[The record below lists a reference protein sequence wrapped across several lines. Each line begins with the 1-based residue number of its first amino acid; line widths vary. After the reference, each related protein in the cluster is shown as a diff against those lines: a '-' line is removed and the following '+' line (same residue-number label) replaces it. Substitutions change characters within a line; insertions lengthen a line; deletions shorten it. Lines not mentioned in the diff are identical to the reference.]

1 MMKKMKNNLVLQG
14 RVFMSLLMLTI
25 FAACETDEPA
35 EPAQEDPIASFQFE
49 VSSENFLAVTFN
61 NFSKNATSYSWDFG
75 DGNTS
80 TEESPAHTF
89 EAVGAYEV
97 TLTASNDAGVSVSK
111 TNTVTLSDPDA
122 ELTKLA
128 GLESK
133 TWILQREGIAL
144 GIGPAAGDTQ
154 WWSFGGVTP
163 LGDRPCILDDE
174 YTFKRDGS
182 FTLNSNG
189 TLFTDGTGNGGW
201 NDSNID
207 LCGDEANLDWT
218 SAGGIDMSAY
228 QNGGAYTYTM
238 VDGELKLV
246 GDGVYV
252 GLANKTNAGDIG
264 TQSAPQSELTY
275 SIVKL
280 VDNDDVDSLQI
291 ALQVNGEAVF
301 WTFNLVHYDDESKK
315 PAIPAEGPKASF
327 DFSFTDG
334 DQTVTFTNTSR
345 NATSY
350 TWDFGD
356 GNTSTDENPVHTYAA
371 DGVYSVTLTAS
382 DGSDESVT
390 TVALELNVTPITDFV
405 IDHETAVTWD
415 VFGGSAVEIVANPD
429 ASGINTSANVLKL
442 THGNETW
449 AGILTQLDGP
459 LDFTGKTKLKVKLWA
474 PATGTLKFKLE
485 GAGGTPNQE
494 IDLTV
499 DKANEW
505 VELAWDLTTDINGNA
520 VASNAYSRVVLFPG
534 WDTTTAD
541 VYYVDDITME

>member
-1 MMKKMKNNLVLQG
+1 MKNNLVLQG
-14 RVFMSLLMLTI
+14 RVLMSILVLALM
-25 FAACETDEPA
+25 ASCETGEDA
-35 EPAQEDPIASFQFE
+35 EPEQEDPIASFQFE
-49 VSSENFLAVTFN
+49 VSTDNFLEVTFS
-61 NFSKNATSYSWDFG
+61 NFSKNATSYAWDFG

-80 TEESPAHTF
+80 EEESPVHTF
-89 EAVGAYEV
+89 ETVGTYEV
-97 TLTASNDAGVSVSK
+97 TLTASNEAGVSATK
-111 TNTVTLSDPDA
+111 TNTVAISDPDA

-133 TWILQREGIAL
+133 TWILQREGVAL

-182 FTLNSNG
+182 FELNSNG

-207 LCGDEANLDWT
+207 LCGDEASVDWT

-228 QNGGAYTYTM
+228 QNGGAYTYTFA
-238 VDGELKLV
+238 DGTLKLM

-315 PAIPAEGPKASF
+315 PAIPAEGPKALF
-327 DFSFTDG
+327 DFSYTDG
-334 DQTVTFTNTSR
+334 DQTVTFTNSSR

-356 GNTSTDENPVHTYAA
+356 GNTSTDENPVHTYSA
-371 DGVYSVTLTAS
+371 DGVYSVTLTAT
-382 DGSDESVT
+382 DGTTESVIT
-390 TVALELNVTPITDFV
+390 KAIELNVTPVTDFV
-405 IDHETAVTWD
+405 IDHESAVTWD
-415 VFGGSAVEIVANPD
+415 VFGGSVVEIVANPD
-429 ASGINTSANVLKL
+429 ASGLNTSANVLKL
-442 THGNETW
+442 THGDQTW
-449 AGILTQLDGP
+449 AGIVTQLDGP
-459 LDFTGKTKLKVKLWA
+459 LDFTGKTKMKVKLWA

-485 GAGGTPNQE
+485 GVGGEPNQE

-505 VELAWDLTTDINGNA
+505 VELTWDLSTDINGNP

-541 VYYVDDITME
+541 VYYIDDITME